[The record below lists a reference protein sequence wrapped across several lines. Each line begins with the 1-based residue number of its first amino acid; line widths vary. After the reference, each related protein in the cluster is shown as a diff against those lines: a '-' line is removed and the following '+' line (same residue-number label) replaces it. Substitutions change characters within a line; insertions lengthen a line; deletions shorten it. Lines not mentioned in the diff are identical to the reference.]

1 MLDKGPVKTLIMLEK
16 EEIGEGCI
24 QHVRVSPSQ
33 FNQLQTLSPAV
44 PAPPERLTY
53 LLLPWW
59 TCVSLNR
66 HHVQTHSVTSEMG
79 KTFDVRV
86 STYTFTHKTE

>member
-16 EEIGEGCI
+16 EEIGKGRI
-24 QHVRVSPSQ
+24 QRVRVCSGQ
-33 FNQLQTLSPAV
+33 FNQFQTLSPAV

-53 LLLPWW
+53 LLLPCW

-66 HHVQTHSVTSEMG
+66 HHVQTHSVTSEMA
-79 KTFDVRV
+79 KDI
-86 STYTFTHKTE
+86 